1 MELTKSPVIYDAVE
15 HKYYLN
21 GKELSGITS
30 QIKKHIFPNLYNGI
44 PQWILDKAAA
54 YGHYVHEIC
63 DIIDSLGVEHP
74 AIEAQNYLSLV
85 DKNHLRHIASEFVV
99 SDLEAVASPID
110 KVYQSDEYAENEF
123 ILGDIKTT
131 RELDVPYLEW
141 QLSIYAHLFEKQC
154 KGAKVVKLIAIWL
167 RNDEHAE
174 IREIN
179 RIPDKHIGKLLTCI
193 RTGEEYTNEYIRVD
207 ENLLPSC
214 YSDMEI
220 EIAKLAMLRDKINR
234 EYDELKEAMMQAMVR
249 VGAYRWDGNN
259 ITIVRKK
266 DCIQKRFDKE
276 QLKKD
281 HPDIC
286 ALYEKEIPCVG
297 SVTISVD
304 KQFVND
310 HEVQLE
316 STLRDKSLRIVS
328 QSSD

>member
-1 MELTKSPVIYDAVE
+1 MELTKSKVIFNEEE
-15 HKYYLN
+15 HKYFLN

-44 PQWILDKAAA
+44 PQRILDKAAA
-54 YGHYVHEIC
+54 YGHLVHSICEIV
-63 DIIDSLGVEHP
+63 DDGFDHP
-74 AIEAQNYLSLV
+74 AIEAQNYLSLIQR
-85 DKNHLRHIASEFVV
+85 NGLRHITSEFLV
-99 SDLEAVASPID
+99 SDNKAVASPID
-110 KVYQSDEYAENEF
+110 KVYQSEEYAENEF

-179 RIPDKHIGKLLTCI
+179 RIPDKHISKLLTCI
-193 RTGEEYTNEYIRVD
+193 RTDKEYINEYIRVD

-220 EIAKLAMLRDKINR
+220 EIAKLAMLREKINR
-234 EYDELKEAMMQAMVR
+234 EYDELKEAMMQAMVK

-266 DCIQKRFDKE
+266 DYLQKRFDRDAL
-276 QLKKD
+276 QKD
-281 HPDIC
+281 HPQLHD
-286 ALYEKEIPCVG
+286 LYLKEVPTVG

-304 KQFVND
+304 KQFAKD